1 MLALRVSCKDTYVER
16 FAARWLSLHLGRFV
30 YVGLGAHKAAQLNH
44 AFEGFNVDFGGFQ
57 GGLAEYRGLH
67 PGRDNAVVD
76 LFPNSFL
83 AGRGRATHDRHQ
95 QHGEEK
101 RGNAFKLFHSG
112 TLCV

>member
-1 MLALRVSCKDTYVER
+1 MSPADVSPLPPGLSPG
-16 FAARWLSLHLGRFV
+16 LSLLEPHVVSDVRHSADVARHLGRFV

-95 QHGEEK
+95 QHGEE
-101 RGNAFKLFHSG
+101 
-112 TLCV
+112 